1 MASTARPVVSGPL
14 TSSSRLSTRA
24 SRRKIRTETM
34 KLEIF
39 RRTAPVVA
47 MAAVLMLAAPDR
59 AVAQGRGGGGPPRNA
74 KDVAPVDLTGYWVAL
89 ITEDWRYR
97 MMTPAPG
104 DFPNVPVTAEGRKI
118 ALAWDPAKD

>member
-1 MASTARPVVSGPL
+1 MASTALPAASGPR
-14 TSSSRLSTRA
+14 TSSSRPSTRA

-39 RRTAPVVA
+39 RRTVPAVA
-47 MAAVLMLAAPDR
+47 IVAVLMLAAPGR
-59 AVAQGRGGGGPPRNA
+59 VAAQGRGGGEPPRNA
-74 KDVAPVDLTGYWVAL
+74 KDVAPIDLTGYWVAL

-104 DFPNVPVTAEGRKI
+104 ED
-118 ALAWDPAKD
+118 